1 MQALIGTVN
10 ILLVLVL
17 SPTQFA
23 VFQNSYPL
31 NYNSVFGTWVYAEV

>member
-17 SPTQFA
+17 SPVKLAAFP
-23 VFQNSYPL
+23 NSYPIQVEL
-31 NYNSVFGTWVYAEV
+31 SFYYLSVC